1 MTPLCFTKG
10 HCTPPEGYANLDK
23 RANLST
29 CTLAIVDANGNP
41 VAGSPFTWRQP
52 DWRSAGDWP
61 NNAPVYRMVIVYE
74 DEDDCENARV
84 RVIQY
89 ANRPA
94 GGLLSMPHILPR
106 LSA

>member
-1 MTPLCFTKG
+1 
-10 HCTPPEGYANLDK
+10 
-23 RANLST
+23 
-29 CTLAIVDANGNP
+29 
-41 VAGSPFTWRQP
+41 
-52 DWRSAGDWP
+52 
-61 NNAPVYRMVIVYE
+61 MVVVYE

-94 GGLLSMPHILPR
+94 GGLASMPHILPR